1 MRGLI
6 IKMRVNLDNLYNEI
20 YEVGSTR
27 FCRET
32 GTSSGNISDWR
43 SGRSSPS
50 TEKLIRCA
58 EYFNCSIDYL
68 LGRTHIRE
76 SNNSNY
82 IYMPVFE
89 QKASAGTGLFSN
101 DGSSI
106 SKDICF
112 EISKVPI
119 GVTHGIIIEGD
130 SMEPKFF
137 NGQIVFIN
145 VNKKCGV
152 GDYGIFN
159 VITYEGSK
167 IFCKQLM
174 QDKIG
179 HLYLHSVNRRIE
191 DPDIKEKE
199 FINYTCIGKI
209 IE

>member
-1 MRGLI
+1 MLNLSNLFSLLSERGAAKILSDKTGI
-6 IKMRVNLDNLYNEI
+6 
-20 YEVGSTR
+20 ST
-27 FCRET
+27 
-32 GTSSGNISDWR
+32 GNISDWK
-43 SGRSSPS
+43 SGKSNPNAE
-50 TEKLIRCA
+50 TLIKLA
-58 EYFNCSIDYL
+58 KYFNCSIDYL
-68 LGRTHIRE
+68 LGLTDTKQKTNQTQ
-76 SNNSNY
+76 SNI